1 MIVEREDNS
10 ALYFIVGGLLVTA
23 VAFAIFYFKNDE
35 ATNATVAETPTISRT
50 EPAAGNTNSTSLSVD
65 NNGVKAT
72 TTTQQ

>member
-10 ALYFIVGGLLVTA
+10 ALYFIVGGLLVAA
-23 VAFAIFYFKNDE
+23 VAFAIYYFKDNSE
-35 ATNATVAETPTISRT
+35 PQTVAETPTISRT

-72 TTTQQ
+72 TTTSE